1 MLSSHCFFVNYNNS
15 KTKKPGSVYCRI
27 VHSHL
32 CQLFEDIMEELKKK
46 PTTFTPSDSGLR
58 EIWQLLASSC
68 QFIFLNLRIV

>member
-1 MLSSHCFFVNYNNS
+1 MLSGHCFCVNYHIS

-27 VHSHL
+27 VHSLL
-32 CQLFEDIMEELKKK
+32 CLLFEDIMEEFKKN
-46 PTTFTPSDSGLR
+46 TTFTPSDSGLR